1 IPGDNTINLTL
12 AGNYKI
18 TLAGANEDRNATGD
32 FDILGKAG
40 GGNLTIQ
47 NTSGGKVVVDGNH
60 LDRVFDIN
68 PTQLFTANL
77 NGTQQ
82 VPPTNSGAT
91 GTATILVN
99 AGQQTI
105 TYSGNFNGLQ
115 GQPIAFELHEAS
127 A

>member
-40 GGNLTIQ
+40 GGDLTIQ

-60 LDRVFDIN
+60 LDRVFNIN
-68 PTQLFTANL
+68 PTPLFTANL
-77 NGTQQ
+77 TGTQQ
-82 VPPTNSGAT
+82 VPPTTSPAK
-91 GTATILVN
+91 GTATILVSS
-99 AGQQTI
+99 GQQII
-105 TYSGNFNGLQ
+105 TYSGNFQGLQ
-115 GQPIAFELHEAS
+115 GQPTAF
-127 A
+127 